1 MMGFNLSSPMGYV
14 DISLYFCMDT
24 EMVADLSKNEIDQQD
39 VASAHPLYQVAKS
52 RAEDGAGAPKA
63 QADARWEQLTAEQR

>member
-1 MMGFNLSSPMGYV
+1 
-14 DISLYFCMDT
+14 MDT

-52 RAEDGAGAPKA
+52 IPEDGAGAPEA